1 MKKHFTTSDYNKL
14 TNDIRYAK
22 VTEKKLVNESDFSE
36 FINNSYLNEKIKTL
50 ATKVQQKVEQLKA
63 EQNKIVKL
71 EMYELSYLVGK
82 FFLVMMVFKICLF
95 INKHLIR

>member
-14 TNDIRYAK
+14 TNDILYAK

-50 ATKVQQKVEQLKA
+50 ATKVEQKVEQLKA

-71 EMYELSYLVGK
+71 EMYELSYLVGN
-82 FFLVMMVFKICLF
+82 FFLVMMVFKIFLF
-95 INKHLIR
+95 INKHLIC